1 MLVEQAAKFKV
12 SAADLLEDIKEAVA
26 DGQMKGMVLY
36 EKTVEIML
44 EKLEQLKKLTCEQL
58 IDAEVYR
65 RLSFIFWRYCRDK
78 CFFFI
83 PGDLG

>member
-26 DGQMKGMVLY
+26 NGQMKGMVLY
-36 EKTVEIML
+36 QKTVEIML

-58 IDAEVYR
+58 IDTAVW
-65 RLSFIFWRYCRDK
+65 F
-78 CFFFI
+78 
-83 PGDLG
+83 